1 MKIKEVEELLEI
13 SRANIRF
20 YEKEG
25 LLNPNR
31 QTNNYREY
39 SKNDVEMLK
48 KILVLRKLGFTI
60 EEIKDLQEE
69 KRDLSTIIADNIT
82 RLEKQIENL
91 KGALEINKRL
101 LEDNTSYKE
110 LNQKELWEEILKG
123 ENKGQKFVDI
133 CKDYLNFEKEM
144 FYNALRYFGFDFK
157 KINKKHGLIFA
168 LILLV
173 MFLTIRGIVQMVLFD
188 KTFIEGFGDP
198 LLIFIIATVIIT
210 PIFLISKKHPK
221 VAAIISS
228 ILLILIIL
236 FLTII
241 VLTLIIGLISLIVN

>member
-69 KRDLSTIIADNIT
+69 KRDLSTIIANNIT

-144 FYNALRYFGFDFK
+144 FYNTLGLYFGFDFK
-157 KINKKHGLIFA
+157 KINKKHGLIFT
-168 LILLV
+168 LILL
-173 MFLTIRGIVQMVLFD
+173 FTILTIRGIVQMVLFD
-188 KTFIEGFGDP
+188 KTFIEGFGYP

-241 VLTLIIGLISLIVN
+241 VLTLIIGLIVLIL